1 MREVMQKKIQ
11 EANEHLEQRQMF
23 LDRLVD
29 QHNKLSN
36 AIQQAKMEVA
46 AQMGFIDALNRTMEE
61 FFPEAS
67 PVIPLHPVPNLQ
79 VSDVLQDVVEKNPE

>member
-1 MREVMQKKIQ
+1 MQKKIQ
-11 EANEHLEQRQMF
+11 EANGHLEQKQMF

-29 QHNKLSN
+29 QQNKLSN

-67 PVIPLHPVPNLQ
+67 PSSLFIRFPISRSQ
-79 VSDVLQDVVEKNPE
+79 MSRKM